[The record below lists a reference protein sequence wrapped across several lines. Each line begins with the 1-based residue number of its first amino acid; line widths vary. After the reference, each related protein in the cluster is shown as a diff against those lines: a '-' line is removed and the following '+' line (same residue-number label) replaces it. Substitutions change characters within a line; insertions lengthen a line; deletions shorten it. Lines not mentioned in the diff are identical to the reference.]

1 MRGGPGRQT
10 GRRRP
15 RSSYHARPPHDQ
27 AAVLYSFINLVL
39 LQQFPEI
46 AMYVIGNAYNRVR
59 DIHEKLGGQR
69 YGGISTPTNSPYVI
83 LFTGEA
89 GEAYGY
95 ADGWD
100 SRTYLKTE

>member
-1 MRGGPGRQT
+1 M
-10 GRRRP
+10 
-15 RSSYHARPPHDQ
+15 
-27 AAVLYSFINLVL
+27 F
-39 LQQFPEI
+39 
-46 AMYVIGNAYNRVR
+46 VIGNRVR

-69 YGGISTPTNSPYVI
+69 YGGISTPNNAPCVI

-100 SRTYLKTE
+100 TK